1 MLTSSFRT
9 TESQAGNQ
17 DERVKT
23 TGHYVLKYMDPNDG
37 VSEIILKQNRIPGTE
52 GNAIFV
58 GRKSDCCTDS
68 ERKRRVL
75 YIKQL
80 LFELFPLV
88 DTQRDTTVFRA
99 EDNPTSL
106 FRHTQQR
113 SRIYWMPTSLTE
125 WWMVLVSIESKD
137 HQQLERYMQDV

>member
-23 TGHYVLKYMDPNDG
+23 NGHYVLKYMDPNDG

-99 EDNPTSL
+99 EVNPTSL
-106 FRHTQQR
+106 FPAMLYPAA
-113 SRIYWMPTSLTE
+113 IADLLDAYIPDMMDE
-125 WWMVLVSIESKD
+125 VVEGVK
-137 HQQLERYMQDV
+137 